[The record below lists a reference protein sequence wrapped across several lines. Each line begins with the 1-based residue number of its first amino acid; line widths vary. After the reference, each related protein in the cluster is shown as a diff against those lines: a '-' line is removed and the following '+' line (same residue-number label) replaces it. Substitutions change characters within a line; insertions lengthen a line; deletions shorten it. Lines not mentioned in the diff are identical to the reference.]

1 MKKLLVLALYAGV
14 LTSVWANTN
23 PLDASDINNPRK
35 PKARPSLP
43 GNLVWEF
50 GTNMAINSPAEF
62 NLAWFGSRSFNFYY
76 QFEKRIGSS
85 KFAFAPGVGLGS
97 LRYKFSNNYTLA
109 YETDISGVRSVQLEP
124 ANPSLGGIKKSML
137 ITNYVD
143 IPLEFRFYTNPE
155 DVNRSFHV
163 SLGGY
168 FGLLFD
174 SKTKIK
180 NSENRLIKDKQ
191 NYDLNYFRYGASMRI
206 GVGGFN
212 FFGRYSLS
220 PLFQPGKTPGEVDFT
235 TMTLGFSVIGF

>member
-1 MKKLLVLALYAGV
+1 MRKIVLLCLFCAILASAQAF
-14 LTSVWANTN
+14 TD
-23 PLDASDINNPRK
+23 PLEVAKTNNPRK

-50 GTNMAINSPAEF
+50 GTNLALNSPDNF

-85 KFAFAPGVGLGS
+85 KFAFAPGVGFGS
-97 LRYKFSNNYTLA
+97 LRYKFSNNFTLA
-109 YETDISGVRSVQLEP
+109 YETDISGVRRIEVEP
-124 ANPSLGGIKKSML
+124 AAASLGSIKKSML

-143 IPLEFRFYTNPE
+143 VPIEFRFYTNPE

-163 SLGGY
+163 SVGGY
-168 FGLLFD
+168 FGYLFD

-180 NSENRLIKDKQ
+180 NSDNRLVKDKQ

-212 FFGRYSLS
+212 LFGRYSLS
-220 PLFQPGKTPGEVDFT
+220 PLFQPGKAPGGEDFT
-235 TMTLGFSVIGF
+235 TLTLGLSVIGF